1 MQKKSKIDMF
11 WHEYLQTLPDG
22 AEALID
28 MPEAWG
34 FGDSPEMAEELGR
47 LVLEGIKTATA
58 SAVWEYEVTNEP
70 FPQVGDL
77 SIILDG
83 QGDPL
88 CIIETVEVMVR
99 PYNEVDPQ
107 FAYDEGEGDRSLA
120 YWRKA
125 HFNFFTRFL
134 PNIGLQFSE
143 IIPLVLERFR
153 VIYPSQP

>member
-1 MQKKSKIDMF
+1 MHNQPKIEAF
-11 WHEYLQTLPDG
+11 WYDYIQTLSDDVKVPP
-22 AEALID
+22 E

-58 SAVWEYEVTNEP
+58 SAVWEYEATNESL
-70 FPQVGDL
+70 PQVGDL

-83 QGDPL
+83 QGEPL

-107 FAYDEGEGDRSLA
+107 FAYDEGEGDRSLT
-120 YWRKA
+120 YWREA
-125 HFNFFTRFL
+125 HERFFSRFL
-134 PNIGLQFSE
+134 PTIGLVFSE
-143 IIPLVLERFR
+143 TMPLVLERFR
-153 VIYPSQP
+153 VIYPALT

>member
-1 MQKKSKIDMF
+1 MTAQLKIENY
-11 WHEYLQTLPDG
+11 WNTYLQSLPEG
-22 AEALID
+22 IQASTE

-47 LVLEGIKTATA
+47 LVLQGIKTATA
-58 SAVWEYEVTNEP
+58 SAVWEYEATEEP

-83 QGDPL
+83 QGNPL

-107 FAYDEGEGDRSLA
+107 FAYDEGEGDRSLD
-120 YWRKA
+120 YWRQA
-125 HFNFFTRFL
+125 HLNFFTRFL

-143 IIPLVLERFR
+143 TMPLLLERFK
-153 VIYPSQP
+153 VIYPT